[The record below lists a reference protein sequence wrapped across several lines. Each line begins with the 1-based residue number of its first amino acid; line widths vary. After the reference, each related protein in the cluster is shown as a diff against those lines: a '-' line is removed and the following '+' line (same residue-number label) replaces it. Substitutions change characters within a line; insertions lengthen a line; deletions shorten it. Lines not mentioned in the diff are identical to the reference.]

1 MIGYIEGKILKKEEE
16 RILVL
21 ANQIG
26 YEVLLPAIVMETMQ
40 DKQVGDDV
48 SLYIFYQQTERQPK
62 PVLIGF
68 NLEVEKEFF
77 QYFISV
83 EDIGPLKAVKAL
95 TVPVREIATA
105 IEAGELNQLTKLK
118 GVGRRTAQKIIATL
132 EGKMGKFALI
142 RSEDRQIEPPVED
155 FSKQVL
161 DVMIKQL
168 GHRMAD
174 ARQMIDKA
182 LKHNSAIK
190 TAEDLFEEVL
200 GSKKRI
206 VLSFRFKDLAHPME
220 LCRCRTRL
228 FSKSFHI
235 DFALKHTT
243 RLCTININLNARAF
257 GKLKEMG
264 LLSLGC
270 EDDLNLPE
278 QTELIS
284 TERVDGRQRQKLD
297 KKIASLPHLRFGL
310 LLRSILD
317 TQSCSWF
324 DMLND
329 EVEGQD
335 LIDLVAEGVT
345 EGENDLV
352 ERVSVTFPQSV

>member
-1 MIGYIEGKILKKEEE
+1 MIGYLEGKILKKEEE

-21 ANQIG
+21 VNQIG
-26 YEVLLPAIVMETMQ
+26 YEVLLPAIVMETIQ

-48 SLYIFYQQTERQPK
+48 SLYIFFQQTERQPK

-105 IEAGELNQLTKLK
+105 IEAGNVNELTKLK
-118 GVGRRTAQKIIATL
+118 GIGRRTAQKIIATL

-142 RSEDRQIEPPVED
+142 RSEDRPLEPPVED

-182 LKHNSAIK
+182 LERNGTIK
-190 TAEDLFEEVL
+190 TAEELFEEVYR
-200 GSKKRI
+200 G
-206 VLSFRFKDLAHPME
+206 E
-220 LCRCRTRL
+220 Q
-228 FSKSFHI
+228 
-235 DFALKHTT
+235 
-243 RLCTININLNARAF
+243 
-257 GKLKEMG
+257 MG
-264 LLSLGC
+264 
-270 EDDLNLPE
+270 E
-278 QTELIS
+278 
-284 TERVDGRQRQKLD
+284 
-297 KKIASLPHLRFGL
+297 
-310 LLRSILD
+310 
-317 TQSCSWF
+317 
-324 DMLND
+324 
-329 EVEGQD
+329 
-335 LIDLVAEGVT
+335 
-345 EGENDLV
+345 
-352 ERVSVTFPQSV
+352 